1 MESRI
6 RELSGTC
13 IPQARRKWDRMAV
26 TVSESGAVQRALSG
40 ASRIFLQSPNQ
51 QKEMK
56 ESSSQAIVTPTG
68 GIWSCSADVL

>member
-1 MESRI
+1 
-6 RELSGTC
+6 
-13 IPQARRKWDRMAV
+13 MAV